1 MASKLAC
8 RISVHSGKSIPLSI
22 KCIVA
27 EHCGN
32 TKEEDNQ
39 QPLESE
45 GSEMTSSVHIIIGF
59 AGLRTILH
67 FTILLNKSL
76 YTSGIFCRP
85 SFFNFRSTFC
95 LDSRLIKVLLS
106 PSQLLTL
113 EEMEENNLQRYILS
127 VESWFGIGVNA
138 TSSEMQDS
146 FPLPQFCGRILTHYG
161 TFPYHLVHKTN
172 SIDS

>member
-1 MASKLAC
+1 MASQLAW
-8 RISVHSGKSIPLSI
+8 RISVHSGKSLPLSI

-32 TKEEDNQ
+32 SKEEDNQ

-59 AGLRTILH
+59 AGLRTVLRFIVL
-67 FTILLNKSL
+67 FDESL
-76 YTSGIFCRP
+76 YTSGIFCKP
-85 SFFNFRSTFC
+85 SFFNFRSAFC
-95 LDSRLIKVLLS
+95 LDSRLIKVPLS

-113 EEMEENNLQRYILS
+113 EEMEENNLQQYILS
-127 VESWFGIGVNA
+127 VESRFGIGVNA

-146 FPLPQFCGRILTHYG
+146 FPLPPFCGRILTRYG
-161 TFPYHLVHKTN
+161 TFPYHSVRNKN